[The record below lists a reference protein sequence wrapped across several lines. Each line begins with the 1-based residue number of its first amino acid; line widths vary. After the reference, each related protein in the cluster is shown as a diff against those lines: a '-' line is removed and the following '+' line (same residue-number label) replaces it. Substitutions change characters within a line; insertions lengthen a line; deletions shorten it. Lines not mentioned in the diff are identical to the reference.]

1 MIESVLARDEK
12 AVASGFQRAHDEGC
26 SPLHYN
32 NEQALRSVV
41 KAALIA
47 CADEWACV
55 DELPSGHGY
64 ADMAYLPRRGST
76 RPASLVELKADE
88 PAEVALDQM
97 LNRDYPQ
104 VMRSLDVPVLLV
116 AVTYDSKSKQHT
128 CRIVEYHHNAA
139 PMKRGDL
146 SAFSS
151 PFGFPAPCVALVA
164 GAAPDHAGG
173 CLGWA
178 NESEWLLRQ
187 STAVVRPYEKM
198 EVCLLGRKPKPTPA
212 PTIPPMMWLK

>member
-1 MIESVLARDEK
+1 MSCDVPLREAAMIESVLARDEK

-26 SPLHYN
+26 SPLHHN

-88 PAEVALDQM
+88 LAEVALDQM

-116 AVTYDSKSKQHT
+116 AVTHDSKSKQHT

-139 PMKRGDL
+139 PMK
-146 SAFSS
+146 
-151 PFGFPAPCVALVA
+151 
-164 GAAPDHAGG
+164 
-173 CLGWA
+173 
-178 NESEWLLRQ
+178 
-187 STAVVRPYEKM
+187 
-198 EVCLLGRKPKPTPA
+198 
-212 PTIPPMMWLK
+212 